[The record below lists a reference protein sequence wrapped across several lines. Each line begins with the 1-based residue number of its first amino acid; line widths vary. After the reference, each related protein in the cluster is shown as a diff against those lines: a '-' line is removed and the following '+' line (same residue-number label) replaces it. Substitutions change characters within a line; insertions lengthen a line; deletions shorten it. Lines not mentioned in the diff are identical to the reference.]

1 MGARRTCGRRPVTPR
16 TSGGDR
22 LAVGGAVHAL
32 GGVGAQ
38 AERRPS
44 LDAVAAGAT
53 GDVETGPR
61 TSPSWTLVRPR
72 HMCRSDPQMIV
83 VVIRATASVGASTVA
98 SGTFSTATL
107 KPALEDDPR
116 AAGQRLAAAEPGEA
130 AAEPGEAVG
139 VSRAPSTGVRNRG
152 LWDSRR

>member
-1 MGARRTCGRRPVTPR
+1 MF
-16 TSGGDR
+16 
-22 LAVGGAVHAL
+22 
-32 GGVGAQ
+32 
-38 AERRPS
+38 
-44 LDAVAAGAT
+44 
-53 GDVETGPR
+53 
-61 TSPSWTLVRPR
+61 
-72 HMCRSDPQMIV
+72 V

-107 KPALEDDPR
+107 KPALEDDSR
-116 AAGQRLAAAEPGEA
+116 AAGQPLA